1 MNITVLS
8 RIIEKELDVFHW
20 CLLKIIDNKEPIKE
34 ISQLSKIKSA
44 LSALIKKELIS
55 EINEEYILSDKA
67 KEILHYIEEGVII
80 INTKETKPFF
90 DVFVSSLFIEI
101 ENKIHSLTGKK
112 NFRNP
117 STKFL
122 KPSNSKDLYER
133 LKLFFSKGYTCSY
146 ENIQQAILSHVEE
159 AVMGKNKYALTI
171 DYFIIKKMSDGTY
184 KSELISYVDMM
195 NDKQEVKKN
204 VNTKDL
210 F

>member
-67 KEILHYIEEGVII
+67 KEILHCIEEGVII

-101 ENKIHSLTGKK
+101 ENKIHFK
-112 NFRNP
+112 RQ
-117 STKFL
+117 TKRV
-122 KPSNSKDLYER
+122 KWYIYK
-133 LKLFFSKGYTCSY
+133 
-146 ENIQQAILSHVEE
+146 
-159 AVMGKNKYALTI
+159 
-171 DYFIIKKMSDGTY
+171 IIKKYVTVIFIYFTFNAAFYFDDG
-184 KSELISYVDMM
+184 I
-195 NDKQEVKKN
+195 
-204 VNTKDL
+204 
-210 F
+210 